1 MFTFTFVPEIS
12 FCAFNVAVLTIFY
25 QYLIEF
31 LENEKGLSFSH
42 AKKVSVSFIN
52 IRVSDFFL
60 SRL

>member
-42 AKKVSVSFIN
+42 AKKKVSVSFIN
-52 IRVSDFFL
+52 IRVGDFF
-60 SRL
+60 